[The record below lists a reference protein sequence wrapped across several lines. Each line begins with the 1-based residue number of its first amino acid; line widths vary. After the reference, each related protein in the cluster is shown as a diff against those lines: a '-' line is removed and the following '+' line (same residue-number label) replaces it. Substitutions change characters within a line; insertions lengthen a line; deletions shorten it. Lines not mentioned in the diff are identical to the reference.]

1 MERLIRIAL
10 GLLIALTLVFA
21 FSSCKQSHDNTPSD
35 NIQNDNIHNDDT
47 PSDNTQDSI
56 PPVDDSGD
64 AEAPKDEECHHVD
77 LTFAEENHK
86 SPTCTEYG
94 SYDKIAYCADC
105 GEKISWETVL
115 VLSPGHSYDLVCI
128 ENKVESTCQ
137 AQGSYEEVT
146 YCSACNEV
154 GSRNVVVLPLADHSY
169 SAPVRENEVS
179 STCQVQG
186 GYNEVTYC
194 SVCNEV
200 GSRNEVVLLLADHSY
215 SDPVRENEV
224 ESTCQVQ
231 GSYDEVIYCSAC
243 NKTVSFKTVVLPRA
257 DHYCTSPTTE
267 NLTATCK
274 EDGTVEYV
282 EYCDMCNVEMNRT
295 AQPVKASGHIWQNN
309 ACTVCHTRYSVAE
322 CLDLELS
329 EDGTYYIITGIGT
342 FTGTTLE
349 IPSTYNNKIVKEIA
363 DYAFANCTFVTKAI
377 IPISIT
383 KIGRGAAFGCTGLRE
398 IEFKNVRGWHL
409 RENGNPDFDISIDDE
424 IKKAL
429 ADYNLSSALIDSP
442 LFAGTINS
450 IANKEI
456 NDKYINLLTENENY
470 YIEK

>member
-10 GLLIALTLVFA
+10 GMITALTLVLA
-21 FSSCKQSHDNTPSD
+21 FSSCEQSPSDTPS
-35 NIQNDNIHNDDT
+35 DNIHNDDT

-56 PPVDDSGD
+56 PPVDDNGD

-115 VLSPGHSYDLVCI
+115 VVSPGHSYDLVLI

-137 AQGSYEEVT
+137 EQGSYEEVT

-169 SAPVRENEVS
+169 SDPVRENEVAP
-179 STCQVQG
+179 TCQAQG
-186 GYNEVTYC
+186 SYDEVTYC

-200 GSRNEVVLLLADHSY
+200 GFRNEVVLPLADHSY

-243 NKTVSFKTVVLPRA
+243 NKTVSFKTVVLPTA
-257 DHYCTSPTTE
+257 DHYCTEPTIE
-267 NLTATCK
+267 NEIKATCK
-274 EDGTVEYV
+274 SDGTAEYV
-282 EYCDMCNVEMNRT
+282 EYCDTCNIEISRT
-295 AQPVKASGHIWQNN
+295 QKTVKASGHIWQNN

>member
-10 GLLIALTLVFA
+10 GMITALTLVLA
-21 FSSCKQSHDNTPSD
+21 FSSCEQSPSDTPS
-35 NIQNDNIHNDDT
+35 DNIHNDDT

-128 ENKVESTCQ
+128 ENKVDSTCQ
-137 AQGSYEEVT
+137 EQGSY
-146 YCSACNEV
+146 
-154 GSRNVVVLPLADHSY
+154 D
-169 SAPVRENEVS
+169 
-179 STCQVQG
+179 
-186 GYNEVTYC
+186 EVTYC

-200 GSRNEVVLLLADHSY
+200 GSRNEVVLPLADHIYSDPVRENEVSSTCQVQGSYDEVTYCSVCNEVGSRNEVVLPLADHSY

-224 ESTCQVQ
+224 APTCQVQ
-231 GSYDEVIYCSAC
+231 GSYDEVVYCSAC

-282 EYCDMCNVEMNRT
+282 EYCDTCNIEISRT
-295 AQPVKASGHIWQNN
+295 QKTVKASGHIWQNN

>member
-1 MERLIRIAL
+1 MERLIRIT
-10 GLLIALTLVFA
+10 LLLVMTMTLVFA
-21 FSSCKQSHDNTPSD
+21 FSACKQSSDNT
-35 NIQNDNIHNDDT
+35 QNDNIHSDDT
-47 PSDNTQDSI
+47 TSDNTEDSL
-56 PPVDDSGD
+56 PPVEDSG
-64 AEAPKDEECHHVD
+64 EIELPNDEVCQHTSLNSVK
-77 LTFAEENHK
+77 ENLK
-86 SPTCTEYG
+86 SATCTEYG
-94 SYDKIAYCADC
+94 SYDVVNYCNDC
-105 GEKISWETVL
+105 GEKISWETVPIF
-115 VLSPGHSYDLVCI
+115 STGHSYDLVII
-128 ENKVESTCQ
+128 ENEVDSTCKT
-137 AQGSYEEVT
+137 QGSYDEVT
-146 YCSACNEV
+146 YCSVCHEV
-154 GSRNVVVLPLADHSY
+154 GSRNTVLLPLSDHSY
-169 SAPVRENEVS
+169 SAPVRENEVVP
-179 STCQVQG
+179 TCQ
-186 GYNEVTYC
+186 
-194 SVCNEV
+194 
-200 GSRNEVVLLLADHSY
+200 A
-215 SDPVRENEV
+215 
-224 ESTCQVQ
+224 Q

-429 ADYNLSSALIDSP
+429 ANYNLSSSLIDSP
-442 LFAGTINS
+442 LLAGTINT

-456 NDKYINLLTENENY
+456 NDKYIGMLIENENY

>member
-35 NIQNDNIHNDDT
+35 NIQNDNIHNDDK

-56 PPVDDSGD
+56 PPVDDGGD
-64 AEAPKDEECHHVD
+64 AEAPKDEECHHVY

-154 GSRNVVVLPLADHSY
+154 GSRNEVVLP
-169 SAPVRENEVS
+169 
-179 STCQVQG
+179 
-186 GYNEVTYC
+186 
-194 SVCNEV
+194 
-200 GSRNEVVLLLADHSY
+200 LADHSY

-224 ESTCQVQ
+224 APTCQAQ

-456 NDKYINLLTENENY
+456 NDKYINLLIENENY